1 MGPASDFTA
10 PDIAVTRGA
19 LLSPSRPEVESALRA
34 EGLEPTAWANGG
46 DFSYGR
52 HAHDHHKVLVCVS
65 GAIVFHA
72 QGGDVAL
79 APGDR
84 IDLPAGVEHGAT
96 VGHEGVE
103 CVEAFR
109 P

>member
-1 MGPASDFTA
+1 M
-10 PDIAVTRGA
+10 
-19 LLSPSRPEVESALRA
+19 RA
-34 EGLEPTAWANGG
+34 EGLEPTAWGNGG

-52 HAHDHHKVLVCVS
+52 HVHEYHKVLVCVS
-65 GAIVFHA
+65 GAITFHI

-84 IDLPAGVEHGAT
+84 MDLPAGVEHGAT
-96 VGHEGVE
+96 VGHDGVE

-109 P
+109 H